1 MLKKFS
7 AAVLAIFMTVS
18 VFTSCAD
25 ETTSSSSKA
34 DASSSSA
41 AEAVSSSDSSAAEAS
56 EASFTIDGESIDT
69 EDLIICTIDGI
80 DVDFDTFRYYYF
92 YTINLYTNNYGAN
105 LDIIAQTD
113 GGFELLLDDVITQ
126 LKQEYV
132 TLHLC
137 EENGIEL
144 DEDDY
149 EFVEET
155 IASAKENYDTEEEY
169 IEALKSTYLTEDLY
183 RRMVELSRLY
193 EKVEETLL
201 TNEGKYATTKEEF
214 REIVQDP
221 EQYARVRQIL
231 IPYQCQAEITDEDT
245 KDSYDDMT
253 LSEKMTAKQTAFSEL
268 SEEEQNTAKEAA
280 KKLAEEVLEKA
291 RSGED
296 FDSLIKE
303 YGWDPGMEADS
314 QGYYMNRNSNY
325 VEEFINAGF
334 DLEENEVSDLVEST
348 TYGWFIIKRLP
359 IDMDYVEE
367 NIESMIIE
375 YDSPAIS
382 QLYSDIMDEMEV
394 SYSEYYDKITPES
407 IT

>member
-1 MLKKFS
+1 MLKRFS
-7 AAVLAIFMTVS
+7 AMILALIMTVS
-18 VFTSCAD
+18 LFTSCAD
-25 ETTSSSSKA
+25 ENSSSSKA
-34 DASSSSA
+34 DVSSSA
-41 AEAVSSSDSSAAEAS
+41 AEVDSSADSTAEVS

-105 LDIIAQTD
+105 LDIISQTD
-113 GGFELLLDDVITQ
+113 DGFELLMSDVITQ

-169 IEALKSTYLTEDLY
+169 LAALKSSYLTEDLY

-193 EKVEETLL
+193 EKVEETLF

-221 EQYARVRQIL
+221 DQYARVRQIL

-245 KDSYDDMT
+245 KESYDDMT
-253 LSEKMTAKQTAFSEL
+253 LSEKLSAKQTAFSEL
-268 SEEEQNTAKEAA
+268 SEEDQEAAKEAA
-280 KKLAEEVLEKA
+280 KELAEEVLEKA
-291 RSGED
+291 KNGED

-303 YGWDPGMEADS
+303 YGWDPGMETNS

-325 VEEFINAGF
+325 VEEFITAGF
-334 DLEENEVSDLVEST
+334 DLDENEISDLVEST

-359 IDMDYVEE
+359 VDMDYVEE
-367 NIESMIIE
+367 NIDSMIIE

-382 QLYSDIMDEMEV
+382 QLYSDIMDKMEV